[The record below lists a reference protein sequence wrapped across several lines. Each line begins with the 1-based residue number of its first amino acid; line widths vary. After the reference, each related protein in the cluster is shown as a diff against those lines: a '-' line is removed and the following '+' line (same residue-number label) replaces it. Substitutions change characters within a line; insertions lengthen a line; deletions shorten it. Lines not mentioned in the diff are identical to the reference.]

1 MIENPFGPADD
12 MLHPPGE
19 SHYETETFWFS
30 FFAPERAI
38 GGWVYASVRQN
49 AGVTAGRMWLWDG
62 STPHPI
68 DAPFYKYFAH
78 LKLPT

>member
-49 AGVTAGRMWLWDG
+49 AGVTAGGMWLWDG
-62 STPHPI
+62 STPHRSTPRS
-68 DAPFYKYFAH
+68 
-78 LKLPT
+78 TSTSRT